1 MWEKV
6 SQETDI
12 SGSFFKEDGAVGGQ
26 AVDGGTAFFFFF
38 LSLLLTFALSKSVQL
53 LTLKTINDDSKN

>member
-1 MWEKV
+1 M
-6 SQETDI
+6 
-12 SGSFFKEDGAVGGQ
+12 

-53 LTLKTINDDSKN
+53 LTLKTINDDSKNRAPRKCLRSR

>member
-12 SGSFFKEDGAVGGQ
+12 SGSFFKEDGAVGGG
-26 AVDGGTAFFFFF
+26 VDGGTAFFFFF

>member
-12 SGSFFKEDGAVGGQ
+12 SGSFFKEDGAVGG
-26 AVDGGTAFFFFF
+26 GGGEEAGWR
-38 LSLLLTFALSKSVQL
+38 VG
-53 LTLKTINDDSKN
+53 